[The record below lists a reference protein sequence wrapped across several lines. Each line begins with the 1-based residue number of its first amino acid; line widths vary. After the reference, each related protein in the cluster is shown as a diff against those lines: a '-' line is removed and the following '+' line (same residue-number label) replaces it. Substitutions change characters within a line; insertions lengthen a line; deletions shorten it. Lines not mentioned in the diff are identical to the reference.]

1 MAAKI
6 IAYNTNSVY
15 GGPPRPGSIALL
27 VEGIVVGLNTGGE
40 ICPADMRSATKV
52 VARGFLLQSSGF
64 SDTLG
69 NTLSRIRR
77 MSYTHEGKVGNLS
90 GLTPG
95 ATYYLT
101 SGGALQTTDPS
112 SATGDIRQE
121 VGYAESATVLVIKIG
136 PQVVHA

>member
-15 GGPPRPGSIALL
+15 GGAPRAGSIALL
-27 VEGIVVGLNTGGE
+27 LEGIVVGLNTGGE
-40 ICPADMRSATKV
+40 ILPGNCTSAAKV
-52 VARGFLLQSSGF
+52 VARGFLLQSSALTDGK
-64 SDTLG
+64 G
-69 NTLSRIRR
+69 NVLDRVRR

-95 ATYYLT
+95 ATYYMT
-101 SGGALQTTDPS
+101 SGGAYQTAKPAGT
-112 SATGDIRQE
+112 TGDIDQE

>member
-15 GGPPRPGSIALL
+15 GGPPRTASIALL

-40 ICPADMRSATKV
+40 IMPTDYRSGTKI
-52 VARGFLLQSSGF
+52 VARGFLLQSSALTD
-64 SDTLG
+64 SKG
-69 NTLSRIRR
+69 NVLDRVRR

-95 ATYYLT
+95 ATYYMT
-101 SGGALQTTDPS
+101 SGGGITTTKPAA
-112 SATGDIRQE
+112 SAGDIDQV
-121 VGYAESATVLVIKIG
+121 VGYAESATVLVIAIG
-136 PQVVHA
+136 PEVIHS

>member
-15 GGPPRPGSIALL
+15 GGPPRAASIALL
-27 VEGIVVGLNTGGE
+27 IEGVVVGLNTGGE
-40 ICPADMRSATKV
+40 IMPADMNAATKI

-64 SDTLG
+64 TDTLG

-101 SGGALQTTDPS
+101 SGGGYQTVDPS
-112 SATGDIRQE
+112 ATTGDIKQE